1 MEERPI
7 ENWLRRLLNVS
18 ANKKHGLGK
27 GMESLLPD
35 FDIEINTPT
44 ERKAK
49 DTIEV
54 EQLPISFIEPNLNQP
69 RKDFDIESIKELS
82 ESIKNQGILQ
92 PLLVEKITDKK
103 YVIIAGER
111 RFRAAKM
118 AGLQKIPVLVRTFS
132 NTQRMEVSLIENI
145 QRENLNPYEEAL
157 AYNYLLKEVSI
168 TQEELSK
175 RLGKSRSTIA
185 NSVRLLQLPKQML
198 SSLKEGKLTSG
209 HARALL
215 SLINPADQQVLFD
228 RILENNL
235 SVRQTEK
242 MAADLNQGKRIVT
255 QHDGEF
261 LKEKKK
267 KYKELEILDI
277 EEKFLLVVG
286 TKVEIKGNLEKGK
299 IEIPYTDQEELE
311 RIYQLLKPGS
321 QLF

>member
-1 MEERPI
+1 
-7 ENWLRRLLNVS
+7 
-18 ANKKHGLGK
+18 
-27 GMESLLPD
+27 
-35 FDIEINTPT
+35 
-44 ERKAK
+44 
-49 DTIEV
+49 
-54 EQLPISFIEPNLNQP
+54 
-69 RKDFDIESIKELS
+69 
-82 ESIKNQGILQ
+82 
-92 PLLVEKITDKK
+92 LVEKITDKK

-118 AGLQKIPVLVRTFS
+118 AGLQRIPVLVKTFS

-145 QRENLNPYEEAL
+145 QRENLNPYEEAV

-168 TQEELSK
+168 TQEELAK

-185 NSVRLLQLPKQML
+185 NSVRILQLPKQMIIA
-198 SSLKEGKLTSG
+198 LKEGKITSG

-215 SLINPADQQVLFD
+215 SVINPADQQVLFN

-242 MAADLNQGKRIVT
+242 MSADLNMGKRIVT
-255 QHDGEF
+255 QHDGEIQ
-261 LKEKKK
+261 KEKRIKQ
-267 KYKELEILDI
+267 KEFEILDV
-277 EEKFLLVVG
+277 EEKFLSVVG
-286 TKVEIKGNLEKGK
+286 TKVEIKGSLEKGK

>member
-1 MEERPI
+1 M
-7 ENWLRRLLNVS
+7 S

>member
-1 MEERPI
+1 MSINRK
-7 ENWLRRLLNVS
+7 R
-18 ANKKHGLGK
+18 GLGK

-35 FDIEINTPT
+35 FDIEINTST
-44 ERKAK
+44 EKKSKNA
-49 DTIEV
+49 IEV
-54 EQLPISFIEPNLNQP
+54 EQLPISFIEPNPNQP

-111 RFRAAKM
+111 RFRAARM
-118 AGLQKIPVLVRTFS
+118 AGLEKIPVLVKTFS

-198 SSLKEGKLTSG
+198 LSLKEGKITSG

-215 SLINPADQQVLFD
+215 SVINPADQQVLFD
-228 RILENNL
+228 RVIENNL

-242 MAADLNQGKRIVT
+242 MATDLNQGKRIIT
-255 QHDGEF
+255 KHDGEF
-261 LKEKKK
+261 LKEKKIK
-267 KYKELEILDI
+267 FKELEILDI
-277 EEKFLLVVG
+277 EEKFLSVIG

>member
-1 MEERPI
+1 
-7 ENWLRRLLNVS
+7 VS
-18 ANKKHGLGK
+18 INRKRGLGK

-35 FDIEINTPT
+35 FDIEINTST
-44 ERKAK
+44 EKKSKNA
-49 DTIEV
+49 IEV
-54 EQLPISFIEPNLNQP
+54 EQLPISFIEPNPNQP

-111 RFRAAKM
+111 RFRAARM
-118 AGLQKIPVLVRTFS
+118 AGLEKIPVLVKTFS

-198 SSLKEGKLTSG
+198 LSLKEGKITSG

-215 SLINPADQQVLFD
+215 SVINPADQQVLFD
-228 RILENNL
+228 RVIENNL

-242 MAADLNQGKRIVT
+242 MATDLNQGKRIIT
-255 QHDGEF
+255 KHDGEF
-261 LKEKKK
+261 LKEKKIK
-267 KYKELEILDI
+267 FKELEILDI
-277 EEKFLLVVG
+277 EEKFLSVIG

>member
-1 MEERPI
+1 
-7 ENWLRRLLNVS
+7 VS

-215 SLINPADQQVLFD
+215 SVINPADQQVLFD

-311 RIYQLLKPGS
+311 RIYQLLKPES

>member
-1 MEERPI
+1 
-7 ENWLRRLLNVS
+7 VS

-35 FDIEINTPT
+35 FDIEFNTT
-44 ERKAK
+44 VERKNKNAE
-49 DTIEV
+49 EV
-54 EQLPISFIEPNLNQP
+54 EQLPVSFIEPNPNQP
-69 RKDFDIESIKELS
+69 RKDFDLESIKELS

-118 AGLQKIPVLVRTFS
+118 AGLQRIPVLVKTFS

-145 QRENLNPYEEAL
+145 QRENLNPYEEAF

-168 TQEELSK
+168 TQEELAK
-175 RLGKSRSTIA
+175 RVGKSRSTIA
-185 NSVRLLQLPKQML
+185 NSIRLLQLPTQMMKA
-198 SSLKEGKLTSG
+198 LKEGKITSG

-215 SLINPADQQVLFD
+215 SVINPADQQVLFN

-235 SVRQTEK
+235 SVRQAET
-242 MAADLNQGKRIVT
+242 MATDLNKGKRIVS
-255 QHDGEF
+255 QNQ
-261 LKEKKK
+261 KEKKMK
-267 KYKELEILDI
+267 RKELEILDI
-277 EEKFLLVVG
+277 EEKFLSVVG

>member
-1 MEERPI
+1 
-7 ENWLRRLLNVS
+7 VS

-215 SLINPADQQVLFD
+215 SVINPADQQVLFD

>member
-1 MEERPI
+1 M
-7 ENWLRRLLNVS
+7 S

-215 SLINPADQQVLFD
+215 SVINPADQQVLFD